1 MAGYTP
7 DSLVTVRPFTHR
19 RDGDTVVIGDIDRNV
34 FLAIPAEGLD
44 ILDALSAGRTVGETV
59 RLYEEKYDETPD
71 IEDFIAALED
81 EGFIGAET
89 PAPPS
94 VEGQTGHWRWRMQ
107 WLSQRAAQ
115 RLVGWPAM
123 IVYGLISVAGLTL
136 AADDPGLI
144 PKSGGAL
151 LFPIDFAPLTWA
163 TIAIALVG
171 VAIHE
176 VGHVVAARAAGVPA
190 GVGLGNQL
198 YVLVA
203 QTDMTGI
210 WLAPKRQRYVAFAI
224 GAIIDAVTSSFLV
237 AFLWCA
243 RHGVLS
249 VPRWSVL
256 LATSVLLTYIM
267 RIAWQCYFFVRTDGY
282 YIISTAFN
290 CKNLMADTEDYLRNV
305 TARLRRRPRRIDQSQ
320 IPAREMKVVRWY
332 AVFWFLGRLISFV
345 MFGLTVLPVLV
356 GYLYQFFQLV
366 SGGHTKYGSVD
377 FATIAILSLA
387 LDGGG
392 LLMWFRSLRR
402 AARARRDRYARAE
415 RRATTGAESVIIPE
429 NVA

>member
-7 DSLVTVRPFTHR
+7 DSIVTVRQFTHR
-19 RDGDTVVIGDIDRNV
+19 LDGDTVVIGDIERNV
-34 FLAIPAEGLD
+34 FLTIPAEGLD
-44 ILDALSAGRTVGETV
+44 ILEALAAGRSVGETV
-59 RLYEEKYDETPD
+59 RLYEEKYAETPD
-71 IEDFIAALED
+71 IEDFLAALED
-81 EGFIGAET
+81 EGFIGADT

-115 RLVGWPAM
+115 RLVGRTAL
-123 IVYGLISVAGLTL
+123 ILYGVIIAAGLVL

-144 PKSGGAL
+144 PKTGGAL

-163 TIAIALVG
+163 TIAIALLG
-171 VAIHE
+171 VAVHE
-176 VGHVVAARAAGVPA
+176 IFHVIAARAAGVPA
-190 GVGLGNQL
+190 GVGVGNQL

-203 QTDMTGI
+203 QTDMSGI

-224 GAIIDAVTSSFLV
+224 GAVVDAVTSSFLV

-243 RHGVLS
+243 RHGVFG
-249 VPRWSVL
+249 VPRWTVL
-256 LATSVLLTYIM
+256 LATSVLLTYGM

-290 CKNLMADTEDYLRNV
+290 CKNLMADTEDYLRNLLD
-305 TARLRRRPRRIDQSQ
+305 RLRRSARRIDQSQ
-320 IPAREMKVVRWY
+320 VPPREMKVVRWY
-332 AVFWFLGRLISFV
+332 AAFWFLGRFISLVAFS
-345 MFGLTVLPVLV
+345 LTVLPVLW
-356 GYLYQFFQLV
+356 GYLYQFILLV
-366 SGGHTKYGSVD
+366 SRGHAKYGSVD

-392 LLMWFRSLRR
+392 LLMWVRSMRR
-402 AARARRDRYARAE
+402 AARARSGRYARAQ
-415 RRATTGAESVIIPE
+415 RRAAAAEVAPVPE
-429 NVA
+429 NVG